1 MSKNREWSLLERDL
15 DEASTRL
22 NLAHKEIRRLT
33 DELESAHLT
42 KSIFGKS
49 FIGILVYFCVGQIY
63 VY

>member
-1 MSKNREWSLLERDL
+1 MWSLLERDL

-42 KSIFGKS
+42 KSTYGKS
-49 FIGILVYFCVGQIY
+49 FRDILVYFFVFLMY
-63 VY
+63 